1 MSALIAF
8 ISYQPIVDVQLGPLK
23 VSPHG
28 VGIAVGFLLGARL
41 MLPTAKR
48 KGIDEEDVIS
58 VLMWAALG
66 ALIGARLAYVVNHAS
81 EYEDIVSA
89 LKVWEGGI
97 SLLGGIFGAIA
108 LAMPQMKK
116 RGMDFWNTMD
126 AAAPGMALGI
136 IIGRVGDLVV
146 GDHLGK
152 ATSFFLGYECPDV
165 RSASPCLGPVVH
177 QTALYDL
184 LLTSVLLGVLLMLR
198 RRDRYDGFLIV
209 FFGAWYGAGRIV
221 EDFLREDLRHFG
233 LTGSQW
239 SAGIT
244 LAICASWLLF
254 VRRTPRWGHWSV
266 ATAQDGDGDPLAG
279 PANEAAASE
288 DVARTAQPAETPSMT
303 APLEADGFDREE

>member
-1 MSALIAF
+1 MPALLSY
-8 ISYQPIVDVQLGPLK
+8 ISYQPLVDVQLGPLK

-41 MLPTAKR
+41 MLPTARR

-66 ALIGARLAYVVNHAS
+66 ALVGARLAYVINHAG
-81 EYEDIVSA
+81 EYTDVVSA

-116 RGMDFWNTMD
+116 RGMDFWTTMD

-136 IIGRVGDLVV
+136 VIGRVGDLVV

-152 ATSFFLGYECPDV
+152 PTSFFLGYECPDV

-184 LLTSVLLGVLLMLR
+184 LLTSVLLGVLLLLR
-198 RRDRYDGFLIV
+198 RRERYTGFLII

-239 SAGIT
+239 SAAVT
-244 LAICASWLLF
+244 LTVCIGWLLL
-254 VRRTPRWGHWSV
+254 VRRTPRWGHWSLAAEAGTHEPSSEG
-266 ATAQDGDGDPLAG
+266 ATDSEPGSGDTG
-279 PANEAAASE
+279 
-288 DVARTAQPAETPSMT
+288 RTEPPSATPSMS